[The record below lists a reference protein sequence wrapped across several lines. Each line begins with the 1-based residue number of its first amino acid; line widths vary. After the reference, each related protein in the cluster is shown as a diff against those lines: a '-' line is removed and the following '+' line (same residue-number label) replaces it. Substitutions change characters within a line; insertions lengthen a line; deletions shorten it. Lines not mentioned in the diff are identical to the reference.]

1 MQRESHLLSLHL
13 PQRQQTQKLLVSQK
27 DKFQMSSP
35 LI

>member
-1 MQRESHLLSLHL
+1 MQQESPLLSLHL

-27 DKFQMSSP
+27 DKSLMSSQ